1 MAEDDGDEKAVAARK
16 TDVTN
21 FTAATGQSDPNLY
34 QNHEDEEEEN
44 EVLEW
49 SWSYVGL
56 CLLLPLCN
64 GCINGFSWPAFL
76 LYFRDMSWPIW
87 HAGLAVAGGFLG
99 RTVIQHLQL
108 QFGIWVA
115 LPMTLF
121 HLTACILAIV
131 FTQDEWAVLVEIV
144 CLHSLDPTMSIEAV
158 VYDFF
163 KSDPGASRQATS
175 TSLSIMTLTVALST
189 GVGGVIYDHW
199 SWRGLAIAHTA
210 FEGLVL
216 LVLWLQRACWR
227 SFAVVCL
234 GRKSRLS
241 SKVRNQESQWV
252 QPAER
257 VDRDGSNEA
266 APEPAAVV
274 ENPEGASPQIPG
286 HVEHEGLVLQDV
298 QEEEEAGPDPVVPA
312 ARSTVKSRRTKS
324 DVLQEMLDELE
335 DEEEQEPS
343 QAQEHVQG
351 RRTRFQEDAET
362 EPQDEV
368 KPTISVTSP
377 PNEVDKQYSTGV
389 SGRRTDHKLL
399 EAYLQEMEAE
409 ELDDHPDQSNKR
421 NTNVSQRS
429 RQSHHSAWSRKS
441 HRSVRSR
448 QSVMSTQ
455 KGSKR
460 SPLKRARIESDAT
473 EGSPVQAGR
482 FRPDSAPPKRNSQI
496 SAKSGNSVK
505 SKHTIASVAS
515 AISSMTSLA
524 EAGMHFEHHFSVNAS
539 LRPKIATIGGQRK
552 APAKKISQSSQ
563 KKISQSSQ
571 QSKDRETVLSNLTAN
586 TVQTTTDGIR
596 WWVPPGY
603 RLPALLI
610 SVAYFCSH
618 CSYMM
623 ATSMYALY
631 YREQHG
637 WSMAMYAGFCQCAG
651 ENLAGIAMRLVS
663 TPFGSTAESVE
674 EKSPCWRRLSNFLFS
689 KPYDVA
695 WCLFFWACLNA
706 GFMSPWTPGT
716 VIAHVLMASIYV
728 ILSKNAMEMCLL
740 YAKGDPDLFL
750 TLQNLARNVEQS
762 GAALACAAGPLL
774 YDFVHPNAPFIV
786 TASGCGAFLIIY
798 TVAVCACVLLPDGY
812 EDEDTV
818 EEYVESDEE
827 DE

>member
-1 MAEDDGDEKAVAARK
+1 MLGGSAGIRTRASAVA
-16 TDVTN
+16 
-21 FTAATGQSDPNLY
+21 
-34 QNHEDEEEEN
+34 
-44 EVLEW
+44 
-49 SWSYVGL
+49 
-56 CLLLPLCN
+56 
-64 GCINGFSWPAFL
+64 
-76 LYFRDMSWPIW
+76 
-87 HAGLAVAGGFLG
+87 
-99 RTVIQHLQL
+99 
-108 QFGIWVA
+108 
-115 LPMTLF
+115 
-121 HLTACILAIV
+121 
-131 FTQDEWAVLVEIV
+131 
-144 CLHSLDPTMSIEAV
+144 
-158 VYDFF
+158 
-163 KSDPGASRQATS
+163 
-175 TSLSIMTLTVALST
+175 
-189 GVGGVIYDHW
+189 
-199 SWRGLAIAHTA
+199 
-210 FEGLVL
+210 
-216 LVLWLQRACWR
+216 
-227 SFAVVCL
+227 
-234 GRKSRLS
+234 
-241 SKVRNQESQWV
+241 
-252 QPAER
+252 
-257 VDRDGSNEA
+257 
-266 APEPAAVV
+266 
-274 ENPEGASPQIPG
+274 
-286 HVEHEGLVLQDV
+286 
-298 QEEEEAGPDPVVPA
+298 
-312 ARSTVKSRRTKS
+312 
-324 DVLQEMLDELE
+324 ELE

-377 PNEVDKQYSTGV
+377 PNDVDKQYSTGV

-399 EAYLQEMEAE
+399 EAYLQEIGTTNAAEMEAE

-421 NTNVSQRS
+421 NTNVSQR
-429 RQSHHSAWSRKS
+429 RKS

-482 FRPDSAPPKRNSQI
+482 FRPDSAPPKRNSQMKLDRGLRKSPKI
-496 SAKSGNSVK
+496 PSSQNLLRSAKSGNSVK

-571 QSKDRETVLSNLTAN
+571 QSKDRETVLSNLTASALGKTCWN
-586 TVQTTTDGIR
+586 DGIR

-818 EEYVESDEE
+818 EEYVEWIRIIATLPKEKGRLYRSKGVLAASGRRRKLIFHAVADVTETSDGPEWGADEE
-827 DE
+827 RICKMVFIGKALARQEIEERFLQVLQPLKLNLRPPLAVPVPAASAFGLAQAEKCGASFFHPIKCHCFFWCPFLFLGAGTVTGPGRSAISMSLPKPPSSIANGEFTVEKMLGAGCFGQVWRGWNRAKDLQVAIKFEDNQGKSSSLQLHHEQEVLTLLANSSPQ